1 MRYVIMALAVCA
13 LLSLAIVTQAVAQNT
28 VWMQR
33 VVPGRVIRDDSQ
45 GSNINIRCIPEEN
58 RICAVI
64 YIQVDESDPYRRVP
78 DNYGLRTGGDPDDS
92 SRVGLWIPDLN
103 QGYCMI
109 RFDGTVWHC
118 MNNSLSLYF
127 NTGTRTRL
135 VESKQS
141 LEQCLGVDADL

>member
-1 MRYVIMALAVCA
+1 MLSLAVCA
-13 LLSLAIVTQAVAQNT
+13 LVSFTAIPNVVAQNT

-33 VVPGRVIRDDSQ
+33 VYPGRIIKDDSQ
-45 GSNINIRCIPEEN
+45 GSNISIKCIPEEN

-78 DNYGLRTGGDPDDS
+78 DSYGLRTGGDADDS

-109 RFDGTVWHC
+109 RFDGTVWHS
-118 MNNSLSLYF
+118 MDNSLSLYF
-127 NTGTRTRL
+127 NTGTRTHL

-141 LEQCLGVDADL
+141 LEQCLGIDADS